1 MKYFFA
7 SVLCLFTATFFTTPS
22 TFAWGGRGHD
32 TICQSAVFLVK
43 NKTLKDFLRNKPN
56 MLGHLC
62 NIPDIYWRGVA
73 PEQTKEGNP
82 THFVEAEALGLP
94 IKDMPLDMKVL
105 IEKYTGAED
114 KSKPGSKIL
123 SLPHEIGTNW
133 WRTNQLFELAVTA
146 GKKLKDLP
154 APANSKEEQNDDLPY
169 NKSLYDMITSMGI
182 MGHFV
187 GDNGQPLHTNSD
199 YDGYGAGHGGLH
211 AYYEDLCVSFFDA
224 DLSEKIVAKAK
235 TIEKNSKMNSFMKEK
250 TVLEKMRSLAAVSN
264 DEIKQLLKVDPI
276 ITKSILKEEKGMKI
290 KTPAVRKSP
299 EEGQKVFASLIV
311 TDMARS
317 ALLLATMWDDI
328 YTEIGKPELKAY
340 KSYRY
345 PLTPDFVMP
354 DYYEIKPAVKK

>member
-7 SVLCLFTATFFTTPS
+7 LVLFLFASTLFITEN

-62 NIPDIYWRGVA
+62 NVPDIYWRGLS
-73 PEQTKEGNP
+73 PEQTKEGNR
-82 THFVEAEALGLP
+82 THYVESEALGIPL
-94 IKDMPLDMKVL
+94 KDMPLDMKAL
-105 IEKYTGAED
+105 IEKYTGKED
-114 KSKPGSKIL
+114 QLKTGTKIM
-123 SLPHEIGTNW
+123 SLPHEMGTNW
-133 WRTNQLFELAVTA
+133 WRANQLFEMAILE
-146 GKKLKDLP
+146 GKKLKDLV
-154 APANSKEEQNDDLPY
+154 APANSKDEQNDDLPY
-169 NKSLYDMITSMGI
+169 NKHLYNMITYMGV

-187 GDNGQPLHTNSD
+187 GDNGQPLHTNAD
-199 YDGYGAGHGGLH
+199 YDGYESGHGGIH
-211 AYYEDLCVSFFDA
+211 AYYEDLCVSFFEA
-224 DLSEKIVAKAK
+224 DLSVKIVKKAK
-235 TIEKNSKMNSFMKEK
+235 TIDQNSKSNQFTREK
-250 TVLEKMRSLAAVSN
+250 TVLEQMRALGVISN
-264 DEIKQLLKVDPI
+264 NEVKELFKLDPI

-299 EEGQKVFASLIV
+299 AEGQKVFANLIV

-317 ALLLATMWDDI
+317 ALLLAKMWDDI
-328 YTEIGKPELKAY
+328 YVAIGKPDFKAY

-354 DYYEIKPAVKK
+354 DYYEIKTEPKK